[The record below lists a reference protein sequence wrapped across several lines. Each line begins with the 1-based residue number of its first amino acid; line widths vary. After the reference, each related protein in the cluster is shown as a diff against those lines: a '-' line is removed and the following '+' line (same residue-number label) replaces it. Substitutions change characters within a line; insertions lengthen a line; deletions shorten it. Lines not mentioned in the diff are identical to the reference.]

1 MHTAR
6 VGASLTLGKR
16 SKGEPASAEG
26 PSNSARIGLRYTAV
40 LSPAESRVLR
50 PSTRSDGDA
59 MMMEGA
65 LESESVSEPVPG
77 SEQVGHLFDLR
88 SVKKRQVQTLL
99 AQIGRA
105 HV

>member
-1 MHTAR
+1 
-6 VGASLTLGKR
+6 
-16 SKGEPASAEG
+16 
-26 PSNSARIGLRYTAV
+26 
-40 LSPAESRVLR
+40 
-50 PSTRSDGDA
+50 

-99 AQIGRA
+99 AREEGVRSL
-105 HV
+105 